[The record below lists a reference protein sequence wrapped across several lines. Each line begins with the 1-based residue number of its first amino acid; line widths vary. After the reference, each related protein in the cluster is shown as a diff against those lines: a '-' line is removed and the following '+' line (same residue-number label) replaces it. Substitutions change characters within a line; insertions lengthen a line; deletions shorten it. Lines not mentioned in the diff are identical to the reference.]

1 MSTQTVDYRG
11 PIPPEEKLPLR
22 ERVSFRMIFFI
33 AFLVLLV
40 GYPVYVMVD
49 MHMTGGVRQ
58 LSSGYTEVDLK
69 AMSTFGFDQANGT
82 LEDVPPQWRALDGK
96 KIVVHGEMWQPEVA
110 GLTVSKFE
118 LVYSIAKC
126 CFSGPP
132 QIQHFVHAT
141 ATNGA
146 KLGYYQ
152 GTVEVK
158 GTLHVNVKR
167 EAGAVT
173 SVYQMDVESV
183 TPVR

>member
-1 MSTQTVDYRG
+1 
-11 PIPPEEKLPLR
+11 
-22 ERVSFRMIFFI
+22 MI
-33 AFLVLLV
+33 LV
-40 GYPVYVMVD
+40 
-49 MHMTGGVRQ
+49 
-58 LSSGYTEVDLK
+58 
-69 AMSTFGFDQANGT
+69 
-82 LEDVPPQWRALDGK
+82 
-96 KIVVHGEMWQPEVA
+96 GEMWDPLSA
-110 GLTVSKFE
+110 GERITNFD